1 MSEGA
6 SLQKVLLLS
15 GAIVGFSLF
24 ITFSIISNL
33 PTSLNIAFT
42 QIEKPLTD
50 KRSYSV
56 IELPNKMK
64 VMLVSDKS
72 AQISAV
78 SIDVG
83 VGSFNEP
90 SNFPGL
96 AHFLE
101 HMLFMG
107 SSKYPNTNE
116 FNDFINKNGGMFN
129 AYTSSENTN
138 YHYSISSEG
147 LEQSLDIF
155 SRFFIDPL
163 LDGKTVEKEIRAVD
177 SEYNNDI
184 TNSDWVKNIIS
195 FSKFNHDKNFSFKYF

>member
-1 MSEGA
+1 MMSEGA

-15 GAIVGFSLF
+15 GAIVVFSLF
-24 ITFSIISNL
+24 VTFSIISNL
-33 PTSLNIAFT
+33 PKSLNIAVT
-42 QIEKPLTD
+42 QIEKPLND
-50 KRSYSV
+50 KRSYSM

-64 VMLVSDKS
+64 VLLVSDKR

-116 FNDFINKNGGMFN
+116 FNDFINKNGGSFN

-147 LEQSLDIF
+147 LEESLDIF

-177 SEYNNDI
+177 SEYNNDV
-184 TNSDWVKNIIS
+184 TNSDWVGKMYQFFYIVHFI
-195 FSKFNHDKNFSFKYF
+195 